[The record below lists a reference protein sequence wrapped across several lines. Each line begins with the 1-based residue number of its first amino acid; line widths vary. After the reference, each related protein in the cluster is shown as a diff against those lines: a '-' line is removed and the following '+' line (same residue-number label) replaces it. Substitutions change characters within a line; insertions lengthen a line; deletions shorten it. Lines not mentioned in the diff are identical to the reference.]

1 MPSWLWFIVALIGY
15 FVLKERINKELK
27 RIQSWLKENKD
38 RIDEWAKVPE
48 IKKAYED
55 LIKAIKEAGLDKKWS
70 ITEILNIVRLAI
82 RLFTL
87 IEEYEKKKEED
98 QDEQ

>member
-55 LIKAIKEAGLDKKWS
+55 LIKAVKEAGLDKKWS